1 MLWASIY
8 LLTKELMLS
17 TRNLIGRFAPSPSG
31 PLHMGSLIAAVAS
44 YCDIKHLGGRWHV
57 RIDDVDPLR
66 IAPNACTSI
75 LQTLNAHGLHSDIP
89 VDYQSQH
96 SDAYSDA
103 LNQLTPQSF
112 FCTCSRKQLKTF
124 AVYPG
129 RCRQKK
135 APTANSST
143 RISVG
148 DNKIT
153 FHDLILGSL
162 EHDLGVAPGDFIIR
176 RKDGL
181 TAYNLA
187 TAVDDGAE
195 ITHVVRGQDLY
206 PTTAAQIHI
215 MQILGLSPPIY
226 AHIPVLTF
234 ADGKK
239 LSKQHFAPALNNA
252 IATENLRNA
261 FTYLGI
267 HIRKNDRWTVQ
278 KMLDW
283 GTKNWDLKKIPTQL
297 PLFLPKT

>member
-1 MLWASIY
+1 
-8 LLTKELMLS
+8 
-17 TRNLIGRFAPSPSG
+17 
-31 PLHMGSLIAAVAS
+31 MGSLIAAIAS

-57 RIDDVDPLR
+57 RIDDVDPPR
-66 IAPNACTSI
+66 IAPTARTSI
-75 LQTLNAHGLHSDIP
+75 LQTLNAHGLHSDLPI
-89 VDYQSQH
+89 DYQSQH
-96 SDAYSDA
+96 SEAYSNA
-103 LNQLTPQSF
+103 LNQLESKSF
-112 FCTCSRKQLKTF
+112 FCTCTRKQLKSF

-135 APTANSST
+135 TPTANSST

-148 DNKIT
+148 DKKIA

-162 EHDLGVAPGDFIIR
+162 EHDLGGAYGDFIIR

-181 TAYNLA
+181 IAYNLA

-206 PTTAAQIHI
+206 PTTAVQIHL

-226 AHIPVLTF
+226 AHIPVLSF

-239 LSKQHFAPALNNA
+239 LSKQNFAPALNNA
-252 IATENLRNA
+252 IAKENLRNA

-267 HIRKNDRWTVQ
+267 HIPQKDGWTVQ

-283 GTKNWDLKKIPTQL
+283 GTKNWDLKKIPAQL
-297 PLFLPKT
+297 PPFLPKK